1 MQLAVFLPAFLVLLG
16 PLAAMVIV
24 LRRKA
29 HRRTHYRSPLTS
41 DLMRTAGSSVRK
53 AIERLRDQ
61 VDEYLFLLVT
71 IPVALYAIHLTQ
83 SYLLGTAES
92 VIRSVLLILITL
104 TTIIYL
110 VRKLARITV
119 QVERMRLGAEA
130 EEWVG
135 QQLDR
140 LMRQGAYVFHDVPFD
155 AFNVDHVVISAG
167 GIFAVETKGR
177 AKPRKGGRHLD
188 ATVTFDGA
196 CLQFP
201 GWTERRPVDQAE
213 SQARSLQQWLSNAVG
228 EPLSVS
234 PVLAVAGWFVER
246 RGPSAV
252 LIYNGKN
259 PDFLLNRRPHYSDQL
274 LARIAHQIEQRC
286 RSIEPS
292 LKGPPLPQWE
302 SRVG

>member
-1 MQLAVFLPAFLVLLG
+1 MQLAVFLPVLLVLSG
-16 PLAAMVIV
+16 PLAAVFIV

-29 HRRTHYRSPLTS
+29 HRRARYRSPLTS

-53 AIERLRDQ
+53 SIERLRDQ
-61 VDEYLFLLVT
+61 VDENLFLLVT
-71 IPVALYAIHLTQ
+71 IPLALYAIHLTQ
-83 SYLLGTAES
+83 SYLLGMAES
-92 VIRSVLLILITL
+92 IPRVILLILIVL
-104 TTIIYL
+104 ATITFL
-110 VRKLARITV
+110 VRKLASITV

-155 AFNVDHVVISAG
+155 AFNIDHVVISAG

-188 ATVTFDGA
+188 ASVTFDGA

-201 GWTERRPVDQAE
+201 GRSERRPVEQAE
-213 SQARSLQQWLSNAVG
+213 SQARSLQQWLSNAVA
-228 EPLSVS
+228 EPVSVT
-234 PVLAVAGWFVER
+234 PVLAIAGWFVER

-259 PDFLLNRRPHYSDQL
+259 PDFLLNRRPHHSEQL
-274 LARIAHQIEQRC
+274 LSRIAHQVEQRC

-292 LKGPPLPQWE
+292 FKRSPLPKWE